1 MEVAGKWR
9 WLGFPWAGRHARR
22 IFLALLV
29 IVVVVVKDSDLLEV
43 ACRREQGDEHLRG
56 VEGRCARSQLDGVDV
71 EAREVSH
78 EHLVAGLGMEV
89 QQVLVNH
96 FVGELELVWELH
108 GQNEVGAS
116 KL

>member
-22 IFLALLV
+22 LFLALVLVLV
-29 IVVVVVKDSDLLEV
+29 IDSDLLEV

-56 VEGRCARSQLDGVDV
+56 VEGRCARSPLDGVDV

-89 QQVLVNH
+89 QLVLVNH
-96 FVGELELVWELH
+96 FVGELELVWVLE

>member
-1 MEVAGKWR
+1 M
-9 WLGFPWAGRHARR
+9 GFPWAGRHARR
-22 IFLALLV
+22 LFLALVLVLV
-29 IVVVVVKDSDLLEV
+29 IDSDLLEV

-56 VEGRCARSQLDGVDV
+56 VEGRCARSPLDGVDV

-89 QQVLVNH
+89 QLVLVNH
-96 FVGELELVWELH
+96 FVGELELVWVLE